1 MKNIELEEDDK
12 MDGERFSFGA
22 VSPNVAMITD
32 NDEPMDIEEI
42 VGMLNKLD
50 NEVKML
56 KQALW
61 EAETSY
67 IHERYEYDFEVEQEI
82 EELKK
87 DWDKRYW
94 EEDYEYTKDYR
105 EQKKF

>member
-1 MKNIELEEDDK
+1 